1 MLFPHGERLDVDKEI
16 KEMKAEERAL
26 FNCLEDDS
34 NFSAYEEMDED
45 WIMNANEGQV
55 AVVPVPEDDNQSDS
69 EEKEEEDFH
78 NKDVH
83 VFEDA
88 EL

>member
-1 MLFPHGERLDVDKEI
+1 V
-16 KEMKAEERAL
+16 KASSLISVILERAI
-26 FNCLEDDS
+26 FNCLEDDD

-45 WIMNANEGQV
+45 WILNANEGQV
-55 AVVPVPEDDNQSDS
+55 AVVAVGSDDDQPEGDEQ
-69 EEKEEEDFH
+69 EEDEEDFH
-78 NKDVH
+78 NKNVH